1 MRNSLSNYIIA
12 FFAVL
17 ISISLGIFTGIDE
30 VRNGIILSFI
40 IHWILFIPA
49 YIFKTEK
56 FYDLTGSV
64 SYITILLYVLIS
76 SNGVKLN
83 HSWNF
88 NDFENWIASGNLGN
102 IILTSLIILW
112 TIRLGTFLFLRIKK
126 AGEDKRFREIKKSFS
141 WFFMAFTIS
150 GMWVSI
156 CTICALT
163 GISNGIKLTGV
174 TYAGILTFII
184 GITIEIISDNQKT
197 NFRKIEDNKDRFITT
212 GLWKYSRHP
221 NYLGEIILWTGV
233 ATISYSSLEVYQMFT
248 LISPI
253 FTYLLLVHVSG
264 INLLEKSGE
273 KKWGH
278 LDEYKVYKEKTPR
291 LFLFF

>member
-1 MRNSLSNYIIA
+1 MKNSLFNYMIA

-17 ISISLGIFTGIDE
+17 ISVSFGILTGIDE

-40 IHWILFIPA
+40 IHWLLFIPA
-49 YIFKTEK
+49 FIFKTEK
-56 FYDLTGSV
+56 FYDLTGTI
-64 SYITILLYVLIS
+64 SYISIVLYVLLS
-76 SNGVKLN
+76 SSDGIV
-83 HSWNF
+83 NF
-88 NDFENWIASGNLGN
+88 GN
-102 IILTSLIILW
+102 IIVSCLIIIW
-112 TIRLGTFLFLRIKK
+112 TLRLGTFLFIRIKK

-141 WFFMAFTIS
+141 WFLMAFTVS

-163 GISNGIKLTGV
+163 GISNGIELTMV
-174 TYAGILTFII
+174 TYIGIIIFII
-184 GITIEIISDNQKT
+184 GFATEIIADNQKT
-197 NFRKIEDNKDRFITT
+197 NFRKIEGNKDKFITT

-233 ATISYSSLEVYQMFT
+233 TIISYSSLEVNQLFT

-264 INLLEKSGE
+264 INFLEKSGE

-278 LDEYKVYKEKTPR
+278 LNDYREYQEKTPR
-291 LFLFF
+291 LFWFL

>member
-1 MRNSLSNYIIA
+1 MKNSLLNYIIS
-12 FFAVL
+12 FFAV
-17 ISISLGIFTGIDE
+17 SISVALGISTGIEE

-40 IHWILFIPA
+40 IHWLLFIPA
-49 YIFKTEK
+49 YVFKTEK
-56 FYDLTGSV
+56 FYDLTGTI
-64 SYITILLYVLIS
+64 SYISIVLYVLLS
-76 SNGVKLN
+76 STDGIINY
-83 HSWNF
+83 
-88 NDFENWIASGNLGN
+88 GN
-102 IILTSLIILW
+102 IIVSCLIIMW
-112 TIRLGTFLFLRIKK
+112 TLRLGAFLYTRIKK

-156 CTICALT
+156 CAICALT
-163 GISNGIKLTGV
+163 GISNEIELTGV
-174 TYAGILTFII
+174 TYIGIVIFII
-184 GITIEIISDNQKT
+184 GFALEIISDNQKT
-197 NFRKIEDNKDRFITT
+197 NFKKIEHNKDKFITT

-233 ATISYSSLEVYQMFT
+233 AIISYSSLEVYQMFT

-253 FTYLLLVHVSG
+253 FTYLLLVNVSG

-278 LDEYKVYKEKTPR
+278 LDSYKSYKENTPR
-291 LFLFF
+291 LIGFL